1 MKKYLY
7 LLGAVSAALFSS
19 SCKKDFTCTC
29 TSTNSLSTAASIN
42 ETTIKDVSK
51 KAAKANCVS
60 TEWQSTYQQST
71 YTYGYGTTYT
81 TITVTNASECELD

>member
-51 KAAKANCVS
+51 RAANANCVS
-60 TEWQSTYQQST
+60 TESE
-71 YTYGYGTTYT
+71 GTTQTYSGGTWT
-81 TITVTNASECELD
+81 TVPVTYADDCELD

>member
-7 LLGAVSAALFSS
+7 LLGAVSTALFSS

-29 TSTNSLSTAASIN
+29 TSTNSLSTNAYVN

-51 KAAKANCVS
+51 KAANANCVS
-60 TEWQSTYQQST
+60 TEREGTTQT
-71 YTYGYGTTYT
+71 YTYSYGGGTWTTVPVTYT
-81 TITVTNASECELD
+81 DDCELD